1 RRQQPAVL
9 LESAV
14 MARRDLSLLD
24 ERRCSSHAGRKQSG
38 QANCASRAPRGRSLC
53 VPERHAFR
61 GDICQDAPGRRPRV
75 RRAGAENL
83 GYAVTPRQH
92 IPHRSRTTPTV
103 SRSRGRCAECGRRVF
118 LLTEKAFKQKPR
130 KRGGFENDSDADNR
144 SAGERCKQDTPSGA
158 SCASLLLPGCLPLEN
173 PTSTHDSQEAVVA
186 CMYTACVCMRLGFP
200 SAVCVRPQ
208 RPGVDLLLSL

>member
-1 RRQQPAVL
+1 
-9 LESAV
+9 
-14 MARRDLSLLD
+14 MWIGLD
-24 ERRCSSHAGRKQSG
+24 EVETKM
-38 QANCASRAPRGRSLC
+38 NTPRNRETPSTGRSH
-53 VPERHAFR
+53 ERNW
-61 GDICQDAPGRRPRV
+61 
-75 RRAGAENL
+75 AGAQRKPFHQGRMSFHENTVEERVFVGANEGTERKGEMLVDCFLSDL